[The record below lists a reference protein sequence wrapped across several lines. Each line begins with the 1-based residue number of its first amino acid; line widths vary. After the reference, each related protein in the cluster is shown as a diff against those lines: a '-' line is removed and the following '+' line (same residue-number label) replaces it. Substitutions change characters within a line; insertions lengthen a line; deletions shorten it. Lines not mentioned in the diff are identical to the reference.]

1 MRVPRSAILV
11 KYILFNFQ
19 VLQELHRQYVRLE
32 LALEQHHLRPLQA
45 RSPVRCNSEE
55 SDNVSTSADDGS
67 VFSLEVAFFIE
78 TGFSYIT
85 NT

>member
-1 MRVPRSAILV
+1 MFILV
-11 KYILFNFQ
+11 KYKVFNFQ

-55 SDNVSTSADDGS
+55 SDDVSTSADDGS
-67 VFSLEVAFFIE
+67 VFRLEVAFFME
-78 TGFSYIT
+78 TSFSYT
-85 NT
+85 TKM